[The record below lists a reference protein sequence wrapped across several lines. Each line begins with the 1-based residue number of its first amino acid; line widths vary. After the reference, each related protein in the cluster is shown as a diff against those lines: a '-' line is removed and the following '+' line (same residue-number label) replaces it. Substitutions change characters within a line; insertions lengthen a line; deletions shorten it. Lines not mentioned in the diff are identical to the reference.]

1 MTPEQIIELADDC
14 GAGVYKYQFVSE
26 VSIDF
31 ETDSLMKFAKLIET
45 ATREDC
51 AKLVEQ
57 DLYPDDSGKPYTK
70 QYNFSIKVLADKI
83 RSGT

>member
-14 GAGVYKYQFVSE
+14 GASVYKYQFVSE

-51 AKLVEQ
+51 AKLVAQ
-57 DLYPDDSGKPYTK
+57 DLYPDDSGTPYTK